1 MHWTIIARL
10 VGAASLVVVLFAAGW
25 TVNGWRL
32 GNQIESMKAEQAEK
46 EAAALVEVRKKEAV
60 LVAQAEQIR
69 KNKDAEINAINN
81 RLNSTLVELR
91 KRPVRIASSAGS
103 PSCTAGTGAS
113 LFREDGEF
121 LIGEAA
127 RADKLRQALIECYNR
142 YDALRNELNKL
153 E

>member
-1 MHWTIIARL
+1 MHWTVIAKI
-10 VGAASLVVVLFAAGW
+10 VGAASIVIAMFATGW

-32 GNQIESMKAEQAEK
+32 GKQIEEIKAEQAQK
-46 EAAALVEVRKKEAV
+46 EAAALVEVRKKEAA

-69 KNKDAEINAINN
+69 KKKDAEITAINN
-81 RLNSTLVELR
+81 RLNSALVELR
-91 KRPVRIASSAGS
+91 QRPARNTASANP
-103 PSCTAGTGAS
+103 PSCPAGTGAT
-113 LFREDGEF
+113 LFREDAEF

-142 YDALRNELNKL
+142 YEALRKELNKV